1 MKIFPARP
9 GLIFLPAL
17 LVAFSI
23 AARADQIIYD
33 DALENGWQ
41 NWGWATIDYGNPVPV
56 HSGSKSV
63 SVTFASAW
71 QGFQV
76 CHADMDSTP
85 FASISFWLNGGSSGG
100 QKLQV
105 FGLLHTGGT
114 QNQAQKTTYPI
125 GPLAA
130 NRWQQF
136 KVPLSALDVAGQG
149 NFTGFVIQDAVGAAQ
164 PAFFVDDITL
174 LTGPPP
180 VSVTNANVT
189 VQIDAQANRHAIS
202 PLIYGVAF
210 AANSNQLSDLNVP
223 LHRSGGNAAT
233 RYNWQINAAN
243 RAGDWYFESIAENT
257 SAPGGSG
264 DDFVQMSKGGGAQAM
279 LTVPIIGWVA
289 KLGPNRASLAS
300 YSIAKYGAQTGHD
313 PYSADAGNGI
323 LQSTGANI
331 TNNNPADA
339 NMTADV
345 NFQADWVRHLTNRWG
360 TASGG
365 GLRYYLMDNEWSIW
379 HATHRDVHP
388 VGATMD
394 EVLGDFCNYA
404 AMVKSIDPKA
414 LIAGPEEWGWSG
426 YLYSG
431 YDQQYGATHGWSSQ
445 PDRAAHGGQD
455 FAPWFLRQVQQRSQT
470 AGKRLIDVFSLHY
483 YPQGG
488 ESLNNDISTA
498 TQLLRNRSTRS
509 LWDTNYVDQS
519 WINSIVMLI
528 PRMKS
533 WVAANYPGTLTG
545 ITEYNWGADDHMNGA
560 TAQADVLGIFG
571 REGLDLA
578 ARWTCPAPGTPAYNA
593 FKMFRNYD
601 GNRSTFGDTSV
612 LADVPNPDNLAA
624 FAGVRTSDRA
634 LTVMVIN
641 KDLKN
646 FTPVTLRL
654 ADFAASGTAQVWQL
668 AAKNISR
675 LNNLTFTNSVVSS
688 TLPAQSVTLFILPPA
703 VLLRPLGAQTSSVN
717 DF

>member
-1 MKIFPARP
+1 MKNFLARP
-9 GLIFLPAL
+9 SLFFLPAL
-17 LVAFSI
+17 VVAFSI

-41 NWGWATIDYGNPVPV
+41 NWGWATIDYDNTAPV

-71 QGFQV
+71 QGFQI
-76 CHADMDSTP
+76 CHTDIDSTP
-85 FASISFWLNGGSSGG
+85 FASIGFWLNGGSSGG

-105 FGLLHTGGT
+105 FGLLHAGGT
-114 QNQAQKTTYPI
+114 LNQAQKTAYAI

-136 KVPLSALDVAGQG
+136 KVPLSALSVAGQG
-149 NFTGFVIQDAVGAAQ
+149 NFTGFVIQDALGVAQ
-164 PAFFVDDITL
+164 PVFFVDDIIL
-174 LTGPPP
+174 QSGPPSMP
-180 VSVTNANVT
+180 VTNANVT
-189 VQIDAQANRHAIS
+189 VQIDARANRHAIS
-202 PLIYGVAF
+202 PLIYGVSF

-243 RAGDWYFESIAENT
+243 RAGDWYFESIAESSN
-257 SAPGGSG
+257 APGGSG
-264 DDFVQMSKGGGAQAM
+264 DDFIQMSKGGGAQAM
-279 LTVPIIGWVA
+279 LTIPIIGWVA
-289 KLGPNRASLAS
+289 KLGANRASLAS
-300 YSIAKYGAQTGHD
+300 YSIAKYGVQTGHD
-313 PYSADAGNGI
+313 PYWADAGNGI
-323 LQSTGANI
+323 LQGTGANI

-339 NMTADV
+339 NMIADT
-345 NFQADWVRHLTNRWG
+345 NFQAGWVRHLTNRWG
-360 TASGG
+360 AASSG

-379 HATHRDVHP
+379 HATHRDAHP

>member
-1 MKIFPARP
+1 
-9 GLIFLPAL
+9 
-17 LVAFSI
+17 
-23 AARADQIIYD
+23 
-33 DALENGWQ
+33 
-41 NWGWATIDYGNPVPV
+41 
-56 HSGSKSV
+56 
-63 SVTFASAW
+63 
-71 QGFQV
+71 
-76 CHADMDSTP
+76 
-85 FASISFWLNGGSSGG
+85 
-100 QKLQV
+100 
-105 FGLLHTGGT
+105 
-114 QNQAQKTTYPI
+114 
-125 GPLAA
+125 
-130 NRWQQF
+130 
-136 KVPLSALDVAGQG
+136 
-149 NFTGFVIQDAVGAAQ
+149 
-164 PAFFVDDITL
+164 
-174 LTGPPP
+174 
-180 VSVTNANVT
+180 VTNANVT